1 MTNGSDDASVFA
13 DSRSNEGFFPPHS
26 SERTSHHTDILLQ
39 LCCLVL
45 YCGRL
50 FKHPCGFIKIA
61 TADRINVPKG
71 H

>member
-1 MTNGSDDASVFA
+1 MDLTTPLSLLTVALMKVFFL
-13 DSRSNEGFFPPHS
+13 SLTEG
-26 SERTSHHTDILLQ
+26 TSHQTDILLQ
-39 LCCLVL
+39 LCCQVL